1 MKLFMVLI
9 VTMEYTGTVPRFLI
23 LFISKNKQT
32 NKIDQKNPNQ
42 NKKTLKP
49 LKNPTKLNQTKP
61 PQKLSKLLN

>member
-1 MKLFMVLI
+1 MVLI

-42 NKKTLKP
+42 NKKNLKP
-49 LKNPTKLNQTKP
+49 LKNPTKLNQTKT

>member
-1 MKLFMVLI
+1 MVLI